1 MAERQT
7 PRRDQTVDPGAFYDY
22 FIPYIERAHERNVR
36 GLKAGVWLLFLLPFI
51 LVAIQVM
58 TGASR
63 IVFLIFWIVAMFIIA
78 SVLIYAAYSDNDLKK
93 MLRELKEVVPTARE
107 VEIGELLP
115 VDAEGEGWLIEPEKL
130 AELVHASPEDLLAF
144 REELRERVQ
153 ERQTRA
159 ESRREAIRGHLHHA
173 EKHTPAPPEEN
184 GPEEQQPAP
193 VKRKPA
199 AAGAETEPARRKET
213 ERRREPER
221 RRQPEQ
227 KREPERGRETG
238 REREPAREK
247 EAPPR
252 KESARK
258 GARPE
263 EKRREEPY
271 KPRHM
276 KPESGEDRPAD
287 TKRKTDTRR
296 NSAKRK

>member
-1 MAERQT
+1 M
-7 PRRDQTVDPGAFYDY
+7 
-22 FIPYIERAHERNVR
+22 R
-36 GLKAGVWLLFLLPFI
+36 GLKAGVWLLFLL
-51 LVAIQVM
+51 

-93 MLRELKEVVPTARE
+93 MLKDLKTVVPTARE

-173 EKHTPAPPEEN
+173 GKHALAPPEEN

-199 AAGAETEPARRKET
+199 AAGAETEPALRKET
-213 ERRREPER
+213 ER